1 MATEPNPQEIT
12 ITAVGR
18 RLPTKSLAPTNIT
31 RPETPISSNIS
42 SLAYRQ
48 QTPREITLSQATDS
62 NPSAKLEAALS
73 NSSVVIKKRIIPYIV
88 RLIQPFAID
97 GLQEIF
103 PDVDL
108 QALKSAN
115 LTSLDPNNIAV
126 LQKLVTTNLT
136 DEQKA
141 KLREKNFCPTKEK
154 LQEILE
160 KKNKTVKVLNNLY
173 TVSNLITATATGL
186 SLYSTLQRAR
196 QTAYENNPIPVA
208 LPSIPPLPGYIPIPG
223 LPVQI
228 MSGGTVT
235 KLAKGQRKAEERAT
249 NSAQLAGQFL
259 TIGTILG
266 ISLQLVINLLNLL
279 DLLALICSQEQL
291 TQEELSQDLVLFAA
305 QSLEQG
311 NTPVREY
318 KGFQLDIRTE
328 TQPVG
333 SLYRR
338 FAVALNQE
346 GIILLKGQ
354 PSFSSS
360 EQILLDEMKFLID
373 QNPGLRPF

>member
-1 MATEPNPQEIT
+1 MADISRTN
-12 ITAVGR
+12 
-18 RLPTKSLAPTNIT
+18 LPPKSTTPVNIT
-31 RPETPISSNIS
+31 KPETPIPLSVSSIS
-42 SLAYRQ
+42 YRQ

-62 NPSAKLEAALS
+62 NPQAKLEASLS

-115 LTSLDPNNIAV
+115 LTSLDPNNLAV
-126 LQKLVTTNLT
+126 LQKLVTSNLT
-136 DEQKA
+136 EEQKA

-186 SLYSTLQRAR
+186 SLYSALQRVR

-208 LPSIPPLPGYIPIPG
+208 LPAIPPVPGYIPIPG
-223 LPVQI
+223 FPVQI

-249 NSAQLAGQFL
+249 TSAQLASQFL
-259 TIGTILG
+259 TIGTVLG

-279 DLLALICSQEQL
+279 DILALICSQDQL
-291 TQEELSQDLVLFAA
+291 TQEELSKDLVLFATQA
-305 QSLEQG
+305 SEQG

-318 KGFQLDIRTE
+318 RGFKLDIKTE
-328 TQPVG
+328 SQPVG
-333 SLYRR
+333 TLYRR

-346 GIILLKGQ
+346 GVTLLKGQ

-373 QNPGLRPF
+373 QNPGLKPF

>member
-1 MATEPNPQEIT
+1 MAESTN
-12 ITAVGR
+12 
-18 RLPTKSLAPTNIT
+18 LPPRPSAPINIT
-31 RPETPISSNIS
+31 KPETSIPLSISSIS
-42 SLAYRQ
+42 YRQ

-126 LQKLVTTNLT
+126 LQKLVTSNLT
-136 DEQKA
+136 EEQKA
-141 KLREKNFCPTKEK
+141 KLKEKNFCPTKEK

-186 SLYSTLQRAR
+186 SLYSALQRAR
-196 QTAYENNPIPVA
+196 QVAYENNPVPVA

-249 NSAQLAGQFL
+249 TSSQLAGQFL
-259 TIGTILG
+259 TIGSVLA

-279 DLLALICSQEQL
+279 DLLALICSQDQL
-291 TQEELSQDLVLFAA
+291 TQEELSEDLVLFAA
-305 QSLEQG
+305 QSLVQG

-318 KGFQLDIRTE
+318 RGFTLDIRTE

-333 SLYRR
+333 TLYRR

-346 GIILLKGQ
+346 GVILLKGQ
-354 PSFSSS
+354 PSFSAS
-360 EQILLDEMKFLID
+360 EQVLLDEMKFLID